1 MVKGS
6 TEFLVEDFRTVV
18 FLFVSNNSI
27 ALLECILN
35 LMITSLEVSRKNLS
49 SGALEYS
56 WKPKG
61 KEVNKIYFDQLKFFQ
76 NIFLT
81 SYEKKSFFLLF

>member
-35 LMITSLEVSRKNLS
+35 LIISSLEVSRKNLS

-56 WKPKG
+56 QKPKG

-76 NIFLT
+76 SIFLT

>member
-27 ALLECILN
+27 ALLEYILN
-35 LMITSLEVSRKNLS
+35 LIITSLEVSRKNLS

-56 WKPKG
+56 
-61 KEVNKIYFDQLKFFQ
+61 
-76 NIFLT
+76 
-81 SYEKKSFFLLF
+81 